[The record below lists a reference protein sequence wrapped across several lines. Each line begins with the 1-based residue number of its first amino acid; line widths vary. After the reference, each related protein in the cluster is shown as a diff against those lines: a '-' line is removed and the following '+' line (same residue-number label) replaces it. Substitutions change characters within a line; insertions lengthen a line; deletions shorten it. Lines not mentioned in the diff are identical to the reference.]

1 MRIYKIHIINL
12 NLIITNITLMDE
24 EEFRQSFDL
33 FDKEE
38 KGYLDRETSK
48 ELFNSFGLII
58 SDNELDNIGDKMTYD
73 IFLNNIKQKMK
84 NSKED
89 NIEKYF
95 EGLISKKTGNL
106 PIKKFKKLLMNFGL
120 KFSEKETNDL
130 LSEFRVDEDGN
141 VNWKE
146 FCRAMK

>member
-1 MRIYKIHIINL
+1 
-12 NLIITNITLMDE
+12 MDE
-24 EEFRQSFDL
+24 EEFKQSFDL
-33 FDKEE
+33 FDKNE
-38 KGYLDRETSK
+38 KGYLDKATTK

-58 SDNELDNIGDKMTYD
+58 SDNELDQIGEQMTYD
-73 IFLNNIKQKMK
+73 VFLINIKQKMK
-84 NSKED
+84 NSKDD

-106 PIKKFKKLLMNFGL
+106 PLKKFKKLLMNFGL
-120 KFSEKETNDL
+120 KFSEKETDDL

>member
-1 MRIYKIHIINL
+1 
-12 NLIITNITLMDE
+12 MDE
-24 EEFRQSFDL
+24 EEFKQSFDL
-33 FDKEE
+33 FDVDE
-38 KGYLDRETSK
+38 KGYLDRATSK

-58 SDNELDNIGDKMTYD
+58 SDEELDNIGDKMTYD
-73 IFLNNIKQKMK
+73 IFLNSIKQKVK

-95 EGLISKKTGNL
+95 EGLISKKTGDL
-106 PIKKFKKLLMNFGL
+106 PLKKVKKLLMNFGL
-120 KFSEKETNDL
+120 KFTEKETDDL
-130 LSEFRVDEDGN
+130 LSEFRVDENGN

>member
-1 MRIYKIHIINL
+1 
-12 NLIITNITLMDE
+12 MDE
-24 EEFRQSFDL
+24 EEFKQSFGL
-33 FDKEE
+33 FDKNE
-38 KGYLDRETSK
+38 KGYLDKATTK

-58 SDNELDNIGDKMTYD
+58 SDNELDQIGEQMTYD
-73 IFLNNIKQKMK
+73 VFLNNIKQKMK
-84 NSKED
+84 NSKDD

-106 PIKKFKKLLMNFGL
+106 PLKKFKKLLMNFGL
-120 KFSEKETNDL
+120 KFSEKETDDL

>member
-1 MRIYKIHIINL
+1 
-12 NLIITNITLMDE
+12 MDE

-33 FDKEE
+33 FDKNEQ
-38 KGYLDRETSK
+38 GFLDRATSK

-58 SDNELDNIGDKMTYD
+58 SDDELDKIGDKMTYN
-73 IFLNNIKQKMK
+73 IFLNNIKQKLK

-106 PIKKFKKLLMNFGL
+106 PLKKFKKLLMNFAL
-120 KFSEKETNDL
+120 KLSEKETNDL

>member
-1 MRIYKIHIINL
+1 
-12 NLIITNITLMDE
+12 MDE
-24 EEFRQSFDL
+24 EEFKQSFDL
-33 FDKEE
+33 FDKNE
-38 KGYLDRETSK
+38 KGYLDKTTTK

-58 SDNELDNIGDKMTYD
+58 SDNELDQIGEQMTYD
-73 IFLNNIKQKMK
+73 VFLNNIKQKMK
-84 NSKED
+84 NSKDD

-106 PIKKFKKLLMNFGL
+106 PLKKFKKLLMNFGL
-120 KFSEKETNDL
+120 KFSEKETDDL

>member
-1 MRIYKIHIINL
+1 
-12 NLIITNITLMDE
+12 MDV
-24 EEFRQSFDL
+24 EEFKQSFDL
-33 FDKEE
+33 FDVNE
-38 KGYLDRETSK
+38 KGYLDKTTSK

-58 SDNELDNIGDKMTYD
+58 SDEELDNIGDKMTYEV
-73 IFLNNIKQKMK
+73 FLNNIKQKVK

-95 EGLISKKTGNL
+95 EGLISKKTGDL
-106 PIKKFKKLLMNFGL
+106 PLKKFKKLLMNFGL
-120 KFSEKETNDL
+120 KFTEKETDDL
-130 LSEFRVDEDGN
+130 LSEFRVDENGN

>member
-1 MRIYKIHIINL
+1 
-12 NLIITNITLMDE
+12 MDE
-24 EEFRQSFDL
+24 EEFKQSFDL
-33 FDKEE
+33 FDKNE
-38 KGYLDRETSK
+38 KGYLDKATTK

-58 SDNELDNIGDKMTYD
+58 SDNELDQIGEQMTYD
-73 IFLNNIKQKMK
+73 VFLNNIKQKMK
-84 NSKED
+84 NSKDD

-95 EGLISKKTGNL
+95 DGLISKKTGNL
-106 PIKKFKKLLMNFGL
+106 PLKKFKKLLMNFGL
-120 KFSEKETNDL
+120 KFSEKETDDL

>member
-1 MRIYKIHIINL
+1 
-12 NLIITNITLMDE
+12 MDE
-24 EEFRQSFDL
+24 EEFKQSFDL
-33 FDKEE
+33 FDKNE
-38 KGYLDRETSK
+38 KGYLDKATTK

-58 SDNELDNIGDKMTYD
+58 SDNELDQIGDQMTYD
-73 IFLNNIKQKMK
+73 VFLNNIKQKMK
-84 NSKED
+84 NSKDD

-106 PIKKFKKLLMNFGL
+106 PLKKFKKLLMNFGL
-120 KFSEKETNDL
+120 KFSEKETDDL
-130 LSEFRVDEDGN
+130 LSEFRVDEEGN

>member
-1 MRIYKIHIINL
+1 
-12 NLIITNITLMDE
+12 MDE
-24 EEFRQSFDL
+24 EEFKQSFDL
-33 FDKEE
+33 FDKNE
-38 KGYLDRETSK
+38 KGYLDKATTK

-58 SDNELDNIGDKMTYD
+58 SDNELDQIGDQMTYD
-73 IFLNNIKQKMK
+73 VFLNNIKQKMK
-84 NSKED
+84 NSKDD

-95 EGLISKKTGNL
+95 DGLISKKTGNL
-106 PIKKFKKLLMNFGL
+106 PLKKFKKLLMNFGL
-120 KFSEKETNDL
+120 KFSEKETDDL

>member
-1 MRIYKIHIINL
+1 
-12 NLIITNITLMDE
+12 MDE
-24 EEFRQSFDL
+24 EEFKQSFDL
-33 FDKEE
+33 FDKNE
-38 KGYLDRETSK
+38 KGYLDKATTK

-58 SDNELDNIGDKMTYD
+58 SDNELDQIGDQMTYD
-73 IFLNNIKQKMK
+73 VFLNNIKQKMK
-84 NSKED
+84 NSKDD

-106 PIKKFKKLLMNFGL
+106 PLKKFKKLLMNFGL
-120 KFSEKETNDL
+120 KFSEKETDDL
-130 LSEFRVDEDGN
+130 LSEFRVDEEDN

>member
-1 MRIYKIHIINL
+1 
-12 NLIITNITLMDE
+12 MDE
-24 EEFRQSFDL
+24 EEFKQSFDL
-33 FDKEE
+33 FDKNE
-38 KGYLDRETSK
+38 KGYLDKATTK

-58 SDNELDNIGDKMTYD
+58 SDNELDQIGDQMTYD
-73 IFLNNIKQKMK
+73 VFLNNIKQKMK
-84 NSKED
+84 NSKDD

-106 PIKKFKKLLMNFGL
+106 PLKKFKKLLMNFGL
-120 KFSEKETNDL
+120 KFSEKETDDL
-130 LSEFRVDEDGN
+130 LSEFRVDENGN

>member
-1 MRIYKIHIINL
+1 
-12 NLIITNITLMDE
+12 MDE
-24 EEFRQSFDL
+24 EEFKQSFDL
-33 FDKEE
+33 FDKNE
-38 KGYLDRETSK
+38 KGYLDKATTK

-58 SDNELDNIGDKMTYD
+58 SDNELDQIGEQMTYD
-73 IFLNNIKQKMK
+73 VFLNNIKQKMK
-84 NSKED
+84 NSKDD

-106 PIKKFKKLLMNFGL
+106 PLKKFKKLLMNFGL
-120 KFSEKETNDL
+120 KFSEKETDDL
-130 LSEFRVDEDGN
+130 LSEFRVDEEDN

>member
-1 MRIYKIHIINL
+1 
-12 NLIITNITLMDE
+12 MDE
-24 EEFRQSFDL
+24 EEFKQSFDL
-33 FDKEE
+33 FDKNE
-38 KGYLDRETSK
+38 KGYLDKATTK

-58 SDNELDNIGDKMTYD
+58 SDNELDQIGEQMTYD
-73 IFLNNIKQKMK
+73 MFLNNIKQKME
-84 NSKED
+84 NSKDD

-106 PIKKFKKLLMNFGL
+106 PLKKFKKLLMNFGL
-120 KFSEKETNDL
+120 KFSEKETDDL

>member
-1 MRIYKIHIINL
+1 
-12 NLIITNITLMDE
+12 MDE

-33 FDKEE
+33 FDKNEQ
-38 KGYLDRETSK
+38 GFLDRATSK

-58 SDNELDNIGDKMTYD
+58 SDDELDKIGDKMTYN
-73 IFLNNIKQKMK
+73 IFLNNIKQQLK

-89 NIEKYF
+89 HIEKYF

-106 PIKKFKKLLMNFGL
+106 PLKKFKKLLMNFGL

>member
-1 MRIYKIHIINL
+1 
-12 NLIITNITLMDE
+12 MDE
-24 EEFRQSFDL
+24 EEFKQSFDL
-33 FDKEE
+33 FDKKEQ
-38 KGYLDRETSK
+38 GFLDKPTTK

-58 SDNELDNIGDKMTYD
+58 SDDELDKIGNKITYD

-84 NSKED
+84 DSKED

-95 EGLISKKTGNL
+95 EGIISKKTGNL
-106 PIKKFKKLLMNFGL
+106 PLKKFKKLLMNFGL
-120 KFSEKETNDL
+120 KFSEKETDDL

>member
-1 MRIYKIHIINL
+1 
-12 NLIITNITLMDE
+12 MDE
-24 EEFRQSFDL
+24 EEFKQSFDL
-33 FDKEE
+33 FDKNE
-38 KGYLDRETSK
+38 KGYLDKATTK

-58 SDNELDNIGDKMTYD
+58 SDNELDQIGEQMTYD
-73 IFLNNIKQKMK
+73 VFLNNIKQKMK
-84 NSKED
+84 NSKDD

-106 PIKKFKKLLMNFGL
+106 PLKKFKKLLMNFGL
-120 KFSEKETNDL
+120 KFSEKETDDL
-130 LSEFRVDEDGN
+130 LSEFRVDKDGN

>member
-1 MRIYKIHIINL
+1 
-12 NLIITNITLMDE
+12 MDE
-24 EEFRQSFDL
+24 EEFKQSFDL
-33 FDKEE
+33 FDVNE
-38 KGYLDRETSK
+38 KGYLDRATSK

-58 SDNELDNIGDKMTYD
+58 SDEELDNIGDKMTYD
-73 IFLNNIKQKMK
+73 VFLNNIKQKVK

-95 EGLISKKTGNL
+95 EGLISKKTGEL
-106 PIKKFKKLLMNFGL
+106 PLKKFKKLLMNFGL
-120 KFSEKETNDL
+120 KFTEKETDDL
-130 LSEFRVDEDGN
+130 LSEFRVDENGN